1 MNITTNNVEVSTPF
15 FHENNTAAMNA
26 THDNSSTEPTHLQE
40 GGVWGNEV
48 SPPFF
53 HENNTPMNS
62 YETPLE
68 TETPVQSGE
77 ENTIVNVLQIS
88 IAQVI
93 RMKEYHEVC
102 ACGASC
108 INTYG
113 STLCKAILNKTTE
126 EYEKLLKRK
135 EMITQHIRLMA
146 PWETEDT
153 NPVPWR
159 WENRTAV
166 PVEERGKCLLYLP
179 VTYKHAFEKHPLN
192 KLPYDPTMFD
202 PRVFN
207 QSTIEQHMSLQTPLC
222 FLHENDVV
230 DNGTVMCLRTSG
242 NECIY
247 GNETMKAML
256 KFEGFY
262 PPKIASETSWL
273 IVFAFIVMIVVGVFT
288 HKPK

>member
-15 FHENNTAAMNA
+15 FHENNTAAMN
-26 THDNSSTEPTHLQE
+26 
-40 GGVWGNEV
+40 
-48 SPPFF
+48 
-53 HENNTPMNS
+53 S
-62 YETPLE
+62 Y
-68 TETPVQSGE
+68 ETPVQSEAGVQSPE
-77 ENTIVNVLQIS
+77 ENTFAYVLQTSIS
-88 IAQVI
+88 QII

-113 STLCKAILNKTTE
+113 SIMCKAILNKTE
-126 EYEKLLKRK
+126 KEYEKLVKSEK
-135 EMITQHIRLMA
+135 IMMQHVRPMS
-146 PWETEDT
+146 PWETENT

-166 PVEERGKCLLYLP
+166 SSQERGKCLLYLP
-179 VTYKHAFEKHPLN
+179 VTYEHAFEKHPF
-192 KLPYDPTMFD
+192 DPIMFD

-207 QSTIEQHMSLQTPLC
+207 QHTIEQHMSLQTPLC
-222 FLHENDVV
+222 LLRENDVV
-230 DNGTVMCLRTSG
+230 DNGTVMCLRAFG
-242 NECIY
+242 NECFY

-256 KFEGFY
+256 KFEGLY

-273 IVFAFIVMIVVGVFT
+273 IVFVCVVMIFVGAFN